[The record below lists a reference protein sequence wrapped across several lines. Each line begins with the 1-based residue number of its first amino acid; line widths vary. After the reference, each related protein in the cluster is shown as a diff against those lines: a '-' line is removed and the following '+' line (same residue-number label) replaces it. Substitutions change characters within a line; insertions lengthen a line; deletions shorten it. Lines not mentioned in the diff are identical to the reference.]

1 MWFFE
6 PKINARSGVLPYF
19 SGFTTEYKAVLAE
32 ATAQGY
38 TLPSA
43 GQQAKQNTLL
53 NSLISSGVWAKLD
66 LILVFANDGSKEF
79 ACINWKN
86 PTGNKAIL
94 ESSPIFTANQGFT
107 GTQGT
112 SNSWI
117 NINYNPN
124 GTLNYKLNDA
134 SRYVYLRTPQV
145 NRFIDGIESSV
156 TVNSFST
163 FLNAVQRINQGG
175 NLTTGIIDYSGV
187 GMMSIHRTSSTSI
200 TGINNTTQTPALSTS
215 QSLPGANQLLFRAGT
230 LFSSHQAS
238 FYAMGASL
246 VSENNAL
253 VSEFSTY
260 INSL

>member
-1 MWFFE
+1 MSVRIGIGVDMWA
-6 PKINARSGVLPYF
+6 NRGVALSAQYQ
-19 SGFTTEYKAVLAE
+19 AVLTE

-43 GQQAKQNTLL
+43 GQQVKQNTLMT
-53 NSLISSGVWAKLD
+53 SLISSGVFAKLD
-66 LILVFANDGSKEF
+66 TILVFANDGSKEF

-175 NLTTGIIDYSGV
+175 NLTTGLIDYSGA
-187 GMMSIHRTSSTSI
+187 GMMSIHRTGSGTI
-200 TGINNTTQTPALSTS
+200 IGINNTTQTPASSSSTT
-215 QSLPGANQLLFRAGT
+215 LPGANQVLFRAGT
-230 LFSSHQAS
+230 NFSSHQAS

-246 VSENNAL
+246 LSENNSL
-253 VSEFSTY
+253 VSAFATY
-260 INSL
+260 LNSL